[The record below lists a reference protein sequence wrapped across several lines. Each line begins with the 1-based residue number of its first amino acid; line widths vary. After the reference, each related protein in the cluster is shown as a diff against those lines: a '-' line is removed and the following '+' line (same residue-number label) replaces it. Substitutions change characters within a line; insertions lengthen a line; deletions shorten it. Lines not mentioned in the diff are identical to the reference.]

1 MWLAGA
7 LVLRCLG
14 ALVAAAALTAIDNL
28 VFLAARVIYA
38 SLLVLLRDA
47 IATLASSKALASQ
60 ADR

>member
-38 SLLVLLRDA
+38 SLLVLFARCDSDA
-47 IATLASSKALASQ
+47 SVQ
-60 ADR
+60 